1 MQDLCTKSYP
11 KICAVVLCAGKGLR
25 SGLGYNKVL
34 HSFAHENIAV
44 KSIKKFLRFDE
55 VIVVCDDD
63 TREVLRSSLP
73 YENLR
78 FVNGGDS
85 RTDSVKNALYSIE
98 KCDVVVIHDGARP
111 FVSDEIIDESIE
123 SAINYGSGVVAYSST
138 NAFKKVVDGK
148 AQSVDRQDYYVVQT
162 PQSFNYEKLMDAYA
176 RVDGSYADDSE
187 VFERAGYDVHITSG
201 SRDNVKLTTPSD
213 FLGLNGA
220 YRVGYGFDVHAF
232 CENRKL
238 VLCGKTIDYPLGLL
252 GHSDADAP
260 VHAIMDA
267 LLSACSLPD
276 IGVLFPDTD
285 PAFKGANSMHLL
297 AEVMKKITDYEIVN
311 VSVCI
316 ITQKPKIAPHVMD
329 MRQNLAS
336 ALAIDVGDVNVSAT
350 TTEHL
355 GITGEGK
362 GLASSAMVLVRKK

>member
-1 MQDLCTKSYP
+1 VSVSVV
-11 KICAVVLCAGKGLR
+11 ICAAGKGTR
-25 SGLGYNKVL
+25 AGFDKNKVL
-34 HSFAHENIAV
+34 
-44 KSIKKFLRFDE
+44 KSWQNE
-55 VIVVCDDD
+55 PVVLK
-63 TREVLRSSLP
+63 TVQLFLP
-73 YENLR
+73 YADEIIVTHSEKDTQEMSALFKSFEKVKLTLGGATR
-78 FVNGGDS
+78 FE
-85 RTDSVKNALYSIE
+85 SVYNALKLVTGEITL
-98 KCDVVVIHDGARP
+98 VHDGARP

-138 NAFKKVVDGK
+138 NALKKVVDGK

-187 VFERAGYDVHITSG
+187 VLERAGYDVHITSG
-201 SRDNVKLTTPSD
+201 SRDNIKLTTPSD

-297 AEVMKKITDYEIVN
+297 AEVMKKITDYEIIN

-336 ALAIDVGDVNVSAT
+336 ALAIDVGYVNVSAT